1 MHVAI
6 KTILKLTI
14 SHVFI
19 IIEAVFFVVCIT
31 HLLLIPSIYSEDE
44 DHNAHIKMIVE
55 YHHHEKETSI
65 KSVPLAID
73 LVSI

>member
-6 KTILKLTI
+6 KTILKFSI

-19 IIEAVFFVVCIT
+19 IIEAVFFVV
-31 HLLLIPSIYSEDE
+31 SIYSEDE